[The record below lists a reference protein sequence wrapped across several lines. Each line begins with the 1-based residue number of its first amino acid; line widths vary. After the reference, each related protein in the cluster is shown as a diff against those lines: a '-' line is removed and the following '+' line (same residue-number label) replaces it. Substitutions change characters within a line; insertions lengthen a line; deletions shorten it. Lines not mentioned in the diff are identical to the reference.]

1 VRAFS
6 YQAAIMHRRTL
17 LQSSAIL
24 TVGQLATN
32 RFAAMLAAQEPPA
45 AIKREGTRPQL
56 AQGVASGDIAH
67 DRAILWSRCDRP
79 GQMLVEWATTESF
92 QDPQRVLGPAAIEAT
107 DFTAKLDL
115 RGLPPSQRIFYR
127 VQFQD
132 LRDLKSWSE
141 WTIGSFITPPRPDQP
156 PRDVKI
162 AFTGDVCGQGW
173 GIDASRGGLK
183 MFETMRASQP
193 DLFIHLGDSIY
204 ADNPIQPEV
213 KLDDGTLWKNMTT
226 EEKSHVAETLD
237 DFRGAYRYNLLDENV
252 RRFNSA
258 VSQLVLWDD
267 HETHNNWYPQGRY
280 EDQRY
285 HEQSSALLAARART
299 AFLEYQPIRQLALDR
314 ERIYRA
320 QRFGPLV
327 EIFAWDMRSY
337 RGANSRNRQTELTPE
352 SSILGAR
359 QLAWLQNRLAA
370 STATWK
376 IIASDM
382 PLGLTVTDRAGS
394 EAVANGDPGPPLGRE
409 LEIAALLKFIKDKA
423 IQNVVFIT
431 ADVHYAAAHYYD
443 PAAAK
448 FTEFNPFWEFVAG
461 PAHAGTF
468 GPGQLDPTFGPQLK
482 FLGIP
487 KGMKGNRPPS
497 EGLQFFG
504 TLEIAATSRTLTT
517 KLHNLA
523 GRELY
528 SITLDPAA

>member
-1 VRAFS
+1 MKI
-6 YQAAIMHRRTL
+6 QRRTL
-17 LQSSAIL
+17 LRASLASGALSSAD
-24 TVGQLATN
+24 

-45 AIKREGTRPQL
+45 AIKREGTRPAL
-56 AQGVASGDIAH
+56 AQGIASGDVTH
-67 DRAILWSRCDRP
+67 DRAMIWSRCDRP
-79 GQMLVEWATTESF
+79 GQMQVEWAATESF
-92 QDPQRVLGPAAIEAT
+92 QEPHRVLGPAAIEAT

-115 RGLPPSQRIFYR
+115 RGLPPGQRIFYR

-132 LRDLKSWSE
+132 LRDLKTWSE
-141 WTIGSFITPPRPDQP
+141 PVVGTLITPARADQP
-156 PRDVKI
+156 ARDVKI

-173 GIDASRGGLK
+173 GIDPARGGLK

-193 DLFIHLGDSIY
+193 DLFIHLGDTIY
-204 ADNPIQPEV
+204 ADNPIQSEV
-213 KLDDGTLWKNMTT
+213 KLDDGTLWKNVTT
-226 EEKSHVAETLD
+226 EEKSHVAQTLD
-237 DFRGAYRYNLLDENV
+237 DFRGAYRYNLLDEHV

-258 VSQLVLWDD
+258 TSQLVLWDD

-285 HEQSSALLAARART
+285 AEQSSALLSARARA
-299 AFLEYQPIRQLALDR
+299 AFLEYQPIRQLARDH
-314 ERIYRA
+314 ERIYRT
-320 QRFGPLV
+320 QPFGPLV

-352 SSILGAR
+352 SSILGAQ
-359 QLAWLQNRLAA
+359 QLTWLQNQLAA

-382 PLGLTVTDRAGS
+382 PLGLIVTDRAGS

-423 IQNVVFIT
+423 IPNVVFIT

-448 FTEFNPFWEFVAG
+448 FTEFNPFWEFIAG

-468 GPGQLDPTFGPQLK
+468 GPGQLDATFGPELK
-482 FLGIP
+482 FLSIP

-497 EGLQFFG
+497 DGLQFFG
-504 TLEIAATSRTLTT
+504 TLEIAAATRALTA
-517 KLHNLA
+517 KLHNIA
-523 GRELY
+523 GKELY
-528 SITLDPAA
+528 AVALEPAT